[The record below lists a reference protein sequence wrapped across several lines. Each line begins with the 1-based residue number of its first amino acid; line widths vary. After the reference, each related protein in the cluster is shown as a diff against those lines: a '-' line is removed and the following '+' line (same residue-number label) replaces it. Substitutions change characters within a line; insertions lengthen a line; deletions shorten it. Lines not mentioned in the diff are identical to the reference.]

1 MPPGTGDIQLSLCQ
15 ELKFDGAVIVTT
27 PQRLSFIDV
36 IKGIEMF
43 QELRVPIV
51 GIVENMSYYQCAK
64 CGHHDLIFG
73 RGYTQMII
81 EQFGIEVFLVKCR
94 ILQKYPF

>member
-27 PQRLSFIDV
+27 PQRLSFMDV

-43 QELRVPIV
+43 QDLRVPIL
-51 GIVENMSYYQCAK
+51 GIVENMAYYQCGS
-64 CGHHDLIFG
+64 CGTKDLIFG
-73 RGYTQMII
+73 RGYTQMIK
-81 EQFGIEVFLVKCR
+81 EQFGI
-94 ILQKYPF
+94 